1 MEKGNVEK
9 RDTEAKAADPKAYV
23 KPTVT
28 KHEAASLLVGSGCGC
43 GYYISSTG
51 NGAGCGVR
59 EKPAPDCYYY

>member
-1 MEKGNVEK
+1 MKTRGIENQIAGK
-9 RDTEAKAADPKAYV
+9 RAASVKTYV
-23 KPTVT
+23 RPIVS